1 MKTRILLVKPVLPYP
16 PVQGTKVL
24 SFGVIE
30 SLAQEFDVTVLARI
44 LDPAE
49 REHAR
54 ALETWCSRVV
64 TVLPPNRRGWTRRI
78 AYKIGY
84 IARSLVGGRS
94 LKSLYDCP
102 GAFIRA
108 ARELAREPFDL
119 VILEYWQLYPLL
131 DVFPR
136 ARTVLLT
143 HDIDLAVNRE
153 RVRFEASPLARVR
166 AMRRWRVER
175 LEEVRAY
182 RAARCVWALTAR
194 DADAVRE
201 LTDGRTAV
209 DVLPFGLAAS
219 SFVEHAGPRD
229 SNEVLFLGAMSAAF
243 NRDAIGYFVRDIYPQ
258 LETIPNM
265 RVTVVGGDLPL
276 EVASFASRRNVEVP
290 GRTPDPR
297 AYLSRA
303 ACLVVPLRFG
313 GGLRIRVLEAMAAGL
328 PVVCSRLAVAGMGL
342 ESGTHVLIAEDPVA
356 YRRHIERLL
365 TDRGF
370 ALALAARARERV
382 WEAYGPSVRG
392 EGLRAWVRRE
402 VLRDSRGGPG
412 K

>member
-1 MKTRILLVKPVLPYP
+1 MNKRVLLVKPVLPYP

-30 SLAQEFDVTVLARI
+30 SLAEEFDVTVLARI

-54 ALETWCSRVV
+54 ALEAWCSRVV
-64 TVLPPNRRGWTRRI
+64 TVLPPNRRGWMRRV

-108 ARELAREPFDL
+108 ARELAGEPFDL

-136 ARTVLLT
+136 SRTVLLT

-153 RVRFEASPLARVR
+153 RVRFERSPLARAR

-175 LEEVRAY
+175 REEVQAY
-182 RAARCVWALTAR
+182 RTAKRVWALTGR
-194 DADAVRE
+194 DADAVRA
-201 LTDGRTAV
+201 LTEHRTQV
-209 DVLPFGLAAS
+209 DVLPFGLSAS
-219 SFVEHAGPRD
+219 SFVEHAGPRT

-258 LETIPNM
+258 LATIPDL
-265 RVTVVGGDLPL
+265 RVTVVGGGLPP
-276 EVASFASRRNVEVP
+276 EVASFASAPGVEVS
-290 GRTPDPR
+290 GHTPDPR
-297 AYLSRA
+297 TFLSRA

-328 PVVCSRLAVAGMGL
+328 PVVCSPLAVEGMGL
-342 ESGTHVLIAEDPVA
+342 ESGMHVLIARDPGE
-356 YRRHIERLL
+356 YRRHVERLL
-365 TDRGF
+365 RDRAF
-370 ALALAARARERV
+370 AAALAERARERV
-382 WEAYGPSVRG
+382 WGAYGPSVRG

-402 VLRDSRGGPG
+402 VTRQAPGGEG